1 MMQVQQHSTT
11 QYSIPYTRVLYLG
24 QNNPPIL
31 LGFWGCP
38 QLYAAEKS
46 SHNFKMKLG
55 NFGHC
60 GRFVSKY
67 HKMFCVGTLVFGT
80 LVVNS
85 IAMCSNIKST
95 WKSCS
100 TLLIQLKEGKAI
112 CFSEFLLIFFTDLF
126 RLTLISHCYFT
137 RLNLLKMG
145 PLQFCLSIF
154 LGIHRNPKQK
164 EFFDSCEGFL
174 MAALTGHR
182 HPGPF

>member
-1 MMQVQQHSTT
+1 MQ
-11 QYSIPYTRVLYLG
+11 PKNVLI
-24 QNNPPIL
+24 IL
-31 LGFWGCP
+31 RW
-38 QLYAAEKS
+38 
-46 SHNFKMKLG
+46 KLG

-112 CFSEFLLIFFTDLF
+112 CFPE
-126 RLTLISHCYFT
+126 
-137 RLNLLKMG
+137 
-145 PLQFCLSIF
+145 F
-154 LGIHRNPKQK
+154 LGILLPKLFWPTVRKNCSSDQEK
-164 EFFDSCEGFL
+164 LLKFEAEGRVFSIFEITRTIYSNGERSEQFSVTECFFNLCLEVS
-174 MAALTGHR
+174 HI
-182 HPGPF
+182 